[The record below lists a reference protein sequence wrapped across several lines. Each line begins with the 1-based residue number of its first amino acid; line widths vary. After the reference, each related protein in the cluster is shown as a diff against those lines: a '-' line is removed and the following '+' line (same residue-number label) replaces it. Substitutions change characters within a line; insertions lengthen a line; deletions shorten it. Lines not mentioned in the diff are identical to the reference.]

1 MKFEEEE
8 EEEEK
13 EDKEDEYEDGGTIRV
28 VRVSNEVKF
37 NFVKALTQFGKET
50 AKGGRKFQVS
60 RSIG

>member
-1 MKFEEEE
+1 M
-8 EEEEK
+8 
-13 EDKEDEYEDGGTIRV
+13 
-28 VRVSNEVKF
+28 NEVKF